1 MQTTN
6 TTEMNQDLRAEL
18 VRLGWG
24 AKLDRVV
31 WGRRVTGDV
40 HGATVEKDG
49 VTRHYD
55 GPFSCVRKGDQIAI
69 VRFG

>member
-1 MQTTN
+1 MQTT
-6 TTEMNQDLRAEL
+6 TTEMNQELRAEL

-24 AKLDRVV
+24 EKLDRVV
-31 WGRRVTGDV
+31 WGRRVGGDV

-49 VTRHYD
+49 VARHYD
-55 GPFSCVRKGDQIAI
+55 GPFSCVRRGDQIAI